1 MQQNI
6 QYNKTV
12 VTSVILVCFT
22 IFSCFCVYVIG
33 NVKISSNNAN
43 VRISNNNARI
53 SEANIQSVITRGTDK
68 FTHCLQIVMSE
79 ARQNS
84 KPIEAKDARAI
95 CIATIGK

>member
-12 VTSVILVCFT
+12 IASVILFCIT
-22 IFSCFCVYVIG
+22 IFSSFCVYVIG
-33 NVKISSNNAN
+33 NVQ
-43 VRISNNNARI
+43 ISNNDVKI

>member
-1 MQQNI
+1 MIGNVQ
-6 QYNKTV
+6 
-12 VTSVILVCFT
+12 TSKD
-22 IFSCFCVYVIG
+22 

-53 SEANIQSVITRGTDK
+53 SEANIQSVTTRGTDK

>member
-12 VTSVILVCFT
+12 IASVILVCFT
-22 IFSCFCVYVIG
+22 MFACFCVYVIG
-33 NVKISSNNAN
+33 NVQISKDNVKISS
-43 VRISNNNARI
+43 NNARI

-84 KPIEAKDARAI
+84 KPIEAKDPRAI